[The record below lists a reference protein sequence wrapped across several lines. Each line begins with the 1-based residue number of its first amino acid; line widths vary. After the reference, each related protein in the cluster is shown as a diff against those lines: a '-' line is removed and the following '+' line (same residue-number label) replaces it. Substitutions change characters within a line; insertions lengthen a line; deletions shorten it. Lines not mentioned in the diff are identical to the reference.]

1 MGCSCC
7 SLRSTRIWV
16 CMWGFSIQAVLLP
29 CAVSR
34 TALFGFLRNLLS
46 LGCVN
51 IWVISF
57 TVLLC
62 FKKEDCYNSV
72 TASSRIFYPF
82 IMEQIYNPSA
92 WVKAAEYLF
101 LFLLSPPS
109 HWIFPLWHSHPR
121 FPRSLEPCGK
131 AGKHETMFIWTPYSS
146 LVLLMLWNIPL
157 KQDFKSH
164 APHEE

>member
-1 MGCSCC
+1 MGRSCC

-62 FKKEDCYNSV
+62 FKKEDESRLQNTFFCSFFPLLVTESSLCGTATQGSPLSWTMWEGRQTWDNVYLDSLQLISV
-72 TASSRIFYPF
+72 THV
-82 IMEQIYNPSA
+82 
-92 WVKAAEYLF
+92 VK
-101 LFLLSPPS
+101 
-109 HWIFPLWHSHPR
+109 HS
-121 FPRSLEPCGK
+121 FK
-131 AGKHETMFIWTPYSS
+131 AGFQKPCSTWRVGATAG
-146 LVLLMLWNIPL
+146 L
-157 KQDFKSH
+157 
-164 APHEE
+164 